1 VVDYCLLQHP
11 KAKEFAQPVALERLN
26 AFEKCLLVDYLI
38 GSKQFEIA
46 QSIAS
51 AMDLA
56 EKGNI
61 ISVDEYRKNFDIIV
75 TSKML
80 EEKRT
85 EPSGG
90 FGFGFGATT
99 STTRGAV
106 YGGANMDF
114 GFYGAPPPPMPMMPM
129 SMCAPPS
136 PPPGA
141 CAPQMAPMMRMRRA
155 SPQQQNLPMM
165 MD

>member
-1 VVDYCLLQHP
+1 MVDYCLLQHP

-90 FGFGFGATT
+90 LGFGFGATT
-99 STTRGAV
+99 STTRAV

-129 SMCAPPS
+129 SMCAAPP

>member
-1 VVDYCLLQHP
+1 MVDYCLLQHP

-99 STTRGAV
+99 STTRAV

-129 SMCAPPS
+129 SMCAVPP

>member
-1 VVDYCLLQHP
+1 LLQHP

-99 STTRGAV
+99 STTRAV

>member
-1 VVDYCLLQHP
+1 MLQHP

-99 STTRGAV
+99 STTRAV

-129 SMCAPPS
+129 SMCAVPP

>member
-1 VVDYCLLQHP
+1 MLQHP

-99 STTRGAV
+99 STTRAV

-129 SMCAPPS
+129 SMCAAPP

-141 CAPQMAPMMRMRRA
+141 FAPQMAPMMRMRRA

>member
-99 STTRGAV
+99 STTRAV

-129 SMCAPPS
+129 SMCAAPP

-141 CAPQMAPMMRMRRA
+141 FAPQMAPMMRMRRA

>member
-1 VVDYCLLQHP
+1 MVDYCLLQHP

-99 STTRGAV
+99 STTRAV

-129 SMCAPPS
+129 SMCAAPP

-141 CAPQMAPMMRMRRA
+141 FAPQMAPMMRMRRA